1 MQDSDSD
8 EQISTFQK
16 ILIFFSRPVTVW
28 LIIDMDNK
36 IYKFWQFFNLCMCL
50 ISSYYY
56 CYLSTFVEADHSK
69 QIPGAAIF
77 FESIFLISVILKFNL
92 EYQDLDSPIPV
103 RNYGKIATRYIKNEF
118 SLEALPLIPFPTF
131 LKLGGLEQH
140 LYFIKVIRILNC
152 TKVLDKDNFMKFYIK
167 MSKWNVDRIIENDP
181 RQAEDK
187 DDDVVHITW
196 QIMAVKVF

>member
-36 IYKFWQFFNLCMCL
+36 IYKFWQFFDLCMCL

-92 EYQDLDSPIPV
+92 EY
-103 RNYGKIATRYIKNEF
+103 
-118 SLEALPLIPFPTF
+118 
-131 LKLGGLEQH
+131 
-140 LYFIKVIRILNC
+140 
-152 TKVLDKDNFMKFYIK
+152 
-167 MSKWNVDRIIENDP
+167 
-181 RQAEDK
+181 
-187 DDDVVHITW
+187 
-196 QIMAVKVF
+196 